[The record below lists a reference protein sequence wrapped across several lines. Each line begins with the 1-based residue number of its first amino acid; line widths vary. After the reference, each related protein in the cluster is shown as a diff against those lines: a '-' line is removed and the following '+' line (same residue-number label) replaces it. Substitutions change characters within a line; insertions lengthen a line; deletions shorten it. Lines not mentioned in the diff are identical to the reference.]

1 MKMNVVSTH
10 EHEIGRMLGIQRPAT
25 EETLQ
30 SIDSTL
36 KRIEV
41 IRCQKNH
48 TSLEALK
55 AAFAGQHHSMAPKLR
70 VTIGDQLLFE
80 RRNEQK
86 NQSH

>member
-1 MKMNVVSTH
+1 MDKNIVSTL
-10 EHEIGRMLGIQRPAT
+10 EIERALGIKRPAT

-36 KRIEV
+36 KRIET
-41 IRCQKNH
+41 ILCQKNL
-48 TSLEALK
+48 SPLKALEA
-55 AAFAGQHHSMAPKLR
+55 ASVDQHHPMAPKLR

-80 RRNEQK
+80 RKNEQK